1 MNHDLQINQ
10 NAEQTYHSIRNSIVS
25 AQHRLSAAV
34 NSTMVITYW
43 EIGEQIYKAC
53 GENDRAEYGKKLLDY
68 LSEQLTV
75 EFGKGFTV
83 RNLRAMR
90 QFYCLFPIRHTLCAE
105 LSWSHYRLLMRVQDE
120 QARTFYAEECAKSAW
135 SVRQLERQIN
145 TMYYQRILASQDK
158 LIAVVAGS
166 WLGREQREL
175 ADSVIRFHVIAN
187 SDSEADQALKL
198 AVRDR
203 VLARAEEMYPEGAT
217 LAQAQEAL
225 EGHLNLLAA
234 AGREVV
240 EEQGYDYPVAATLE
254 DCWFPTKEYE
264 GFALPAG
271 NYTALR
277 VTIGEGKGQNWW
289 CVAFPPLC
297 LGAASETVDQALEA
311 GHFTPGQGAL
321 VTGDGEGYVL
331 KFKAMELLGELQGFL
346 EG

>member
-1 MNHDLQINQ
+1 MDRKLK
-10 NAEQTYHSIRNSIVS
+10 T
-25 AQHRLSAAV
+25 
-34 NSTMVITYW
+34 W
-43 EIGEQIYKAC
+43 ELALMC
-53 GENDRAEYGKKLLDY
+53 G
-68 LSEQLTV
+68 V
-75 EFGKGFTV
+75 
-83 RNLRAMR
+83 
-90 QFYCLFPIRHTLCAE
+90 
-105 LSWSHYRLLMRVQDE
+105 
-120 QARTFYAEECAKSAW
+120 
-135 SVRQLERQIN
+135 
-145 TMYYQRILASQDK
+145 
-158 LIAVVAGS
+158 LIAVIAGS
-166 WLGREQREL
+166 WLGREQKEL

-203 VLARAEEMYPEGAT
+203 VLARAEEIYPENAT
-217 LAQAQEAL
+217 LEEAQAAL

-240 EEQGYDYPVAATLE
+240 EEQGYDYPVSAALE

-297 LGAASETVDQALEA
+297 LGAASETMDQALEA
-311 GHFTPGQGAL
+311 GHFTSDQGAL

-331 KFKAMELLGELQGFL
+331 KFKAMELLGEIQGFF
-346 EG
+346 EQ